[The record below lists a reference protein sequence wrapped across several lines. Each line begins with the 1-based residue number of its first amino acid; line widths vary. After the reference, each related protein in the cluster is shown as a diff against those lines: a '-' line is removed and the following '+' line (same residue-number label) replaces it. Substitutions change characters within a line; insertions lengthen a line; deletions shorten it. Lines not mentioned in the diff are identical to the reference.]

1 MINKK
6 VYYMKK
12 NPDEKTKKTSY
23 DAKSLPFT
31 KKFFSK
37 LDSKFVK
44 KVRGIATYFWGL
56 ENLDD
61 DGLKTFKLKKDKIVM
76 IVGAPAG
83 IFLIF
88 CGVFLFS
95 APYQKGFDNV
105 IFGEKAMFSV
115 FLILFGVLILSATLA
130 HRVVN
135 KTFLKKID
143 KELEKE
149 GKNNKN

>member
-1 MINKK
+1 
-6 VYYMKK
+6 MKK
-12 NPDEKTKKTSY
+12 NPDDRTKKTSY
-23 DAKSLPFT
+23 DIKSLSFT

-44 KVRGIATYFWGL
+44 KLKGIATYFWGL

-61 DGLKTFKLKKDKIVM
+61 DGLKIFKLKKDKIV
-76 IVGAPAG
+76 IIIGLPAG

-88 CGVFLFS
+88 CGLSLFS

-115 FLILFGVLILSATLA
+115 FLILCGVLILSATLA

-143 KELEKE
+143 RELEKR
-149 GKNNKN
+149 KK